1 MATINKIKVNKTDVY
16 DIEASKTSGTLTLS
30 GAASG
35 TFDGSK
41 NVAITIPT
49 IAGPTGPT
57 GPAGSVAS
65 FTSTGDGNVVTGLTL
80 NPNKT
85 VTVTKEIYVDP
96 TKYVTL
102 DSAQTITGAKT
113 FNAPAAASGKEQAT
127 ATFKTAN
134 GGQIIFGKEG
144 PNSGSMIALDQ
155 VAGTRRLNFRASSTP
170 GAIVWSQPE
179 SGSSLYY
186 DVSNVYF
193 RESSTVVLNKMPNYS
208 VLATD
213 SSGKIIKGSPVQGPK
228 GDQGDVGP
236 AGPTGPQGP
245 QGVQGNVGPQ
255 GPAGA
260 SGGFG
265 TPTASVD
272 ANVGT
277 PSVTITSSGPDTAKV
292 FNFAFK
298 NLKGAQG
305 ATGSVA
311 SFKAGSGSGNV
322 ITGLTLNSDKSV
334 TYDKAVNALDM
345 GNASTV
351 VNQVVYNPVELKK
364 GLTGA
369 GVFTWSK
376 TAYGETGTT
385 QIADGCRL
393 LLTQGYSS
401 PSIEFSTRNTT
412 TPYLS
417 SITTTSISFANDS
430 IYPSIL
436 WHSNVPNMSGKPF
449 FLTSDLLGKNNYIA
463 QLDNTGK
470 IPAAQLP
477 YDGLD
482 KGDRFGDT
490 NQVVYNPVEMKKAL
504 TVPSVKGES
513 FTVSGSAQNTFA
525 LGGSII
531 QENGKTLRSSQLML
545 GGSADSTLYK
555 SSITQDSNGFL
566 SIIPKDYTNTA
577 NALWWTE
584 TNGWRIG
591 DNRIITSDVLSNNIT
606 TIQSHIKGQADD
618 WIWLGKVAK
627 NVYTMDLSEIKP
639 GASGTTTGATCYVSI
654 NTFRKRMSGK
664 QLYKTVIDATCRCE
678 PFELKHLD
686 VKVLLSNVGSKWFMP
701 RMFVSRGA
709 MASDAFTHMMAVLY
723 EDRAYV
729 GMTVDEC
736 SVFRDMT
743 TALGTLNA
751 SGSVSPIYGMN
762 ADGFVLFAT
771 IMELDRYNE
780 NQNISVSGAHY
791 RVTIFHPNN
800 VL

>member
-16 DIEASKTSGTLTLS
+16 DIEASKTSGTLTIS

-65 FTSTGDGNVVTGLTL
+65 FTSTGDGNVVTGITL
-80 NPNKT
+80 NSNKT

-228 GDQGDVGP
+228 GDKGDVGP

-260 SGGFG
+260 AGGFG

-345 GNASTV
+345 GNASTND
-351 VNQVVYNPVELKK
+351 NQVVYNPVELKK
-364 GLTGA
+364 GFTGA

-477 YDGLD
+477 SNYLD
-482 KGDRFGDT
+482 KGDHDST
-490 NQVVYNPVEMKKAL
+490 INQIIYNPVEIKKAL
-504 TVPSVKGES
+504 TVTSVQGTKYTDNSGNQQSLFELGG
-513 FTVSGSAQNTFA
+513 TTDTNSGSSSLTLYRNRAGSWDSASITFTPADGLKIGNYAVGVQNWGNVPASYILTNGDGVTKDVNGCVR
-525 LGGSII
+525 LKSSGGASSDDFVF
-531 QENGKTLRSSQLML
+531 ESTNNGKLHSKMSVGPNGLVR
-545 GGSADSTLYK
+545 GGWCIDDSK
-555 SSITQDSNGFL
+555 
-566 SIIPKDYTNTA
+566 
-577 NALWWTE
+577 
-584 TNGWRIG
+584 
-591 DNRIITSDVLSNNIT
+591 IITESNFSFDSSTGIL
-606 TIQSHIKGQADD
+606 TI
-618 WIWLGKVAK
+618 
-627 NVYTMDLSEIKP
+627 N
-639 GASGTTTGATCYVSI
+639 
-654 NTFRKRMSGK
+654 
-664 QLYKTVIDATCRCE
+664 
-678 PFELKHLD
+678 
-686 VKVLLSNVGSKWFMP
+686 
-701 RMFVSRGA
+701 
-709 MASDAFTHMMAVLY
+709 
-723 EDRAYV
+723 
-729 GMTVDEC
+729 
-736 SVFRDMT
+736 
-743 TALGTLNA
+743 
-751 SGSVSPIYGMN
+751 
-762 ADGFVLFAT
+762 
-771 IMELDRYNE
+771 
-780 NQNISVSGAHY
+780 
-791 RVTIFHPNN
+791 
-800 VL
+800 